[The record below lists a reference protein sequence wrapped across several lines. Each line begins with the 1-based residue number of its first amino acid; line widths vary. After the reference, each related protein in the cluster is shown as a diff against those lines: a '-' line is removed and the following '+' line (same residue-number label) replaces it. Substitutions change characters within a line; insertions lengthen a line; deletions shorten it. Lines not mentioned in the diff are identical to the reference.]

1 MNQIVNM
8 IVRQVMNRL
17 IRAGI
22 DKGVDVMAKRKGGGA
37 ELTPEQQKAAGENK
51 KRARQAMRITRRFGR

>member
-17 IRAGI
+17 IRTGL
-22 DKGVDVMAKRKGGGA
+22 DKGVDMMSKRGKAGA
-37 ELTPEQQKAAGENK
+37 ELTPEQKNAAGENK
-51 KRARQAMRITRRFGR
+51 KRARQAMRITRRMGR